1 MCNAITTGKG
11 PGVQFRTWSLCWQ
24 AAVGRDFLAQPS
36 MAGRIRSRLIGAHQ
50 RSGRVLV
57 DFLLTPT
64 EIHAIAQIR
73 PDDSVG
79 GVARAFGNVLS
90 RWVREA
96 QPIRSPVLAG
106 PFGALPVDSVEALRH
121 ELRMLAWRP
130 VAQKLCTTPTHHPNG
145 GLRVALGLTPSKGF
159 DARPMLSHFGQPVPA
174 ARAALRQWIAKRP
187 SDQEWRAWELVRGL
201 ELATGSVGPQP
212 FMAKAV
218 EGAAAALIAA
228 GGSYDIGGAL
238 ELLEAW
244 VEARIHPAGPLE
256 LRESSSALAARG
268 RALVACLAV
277 THGLCSAASVARHFE
292 RAKATLSEQMT
303 ACRSRSADRLIIA
316 TPLRRILEESASL
329 SGVGGRAHRTGSP
342 FITKAQ
348 VGQSTSEPGARPRVG
363 DLQCVGGLAP
373 IHSSISF

>member
-1 MCNAITTGKG
+1 M
-11 PGVQFRTWSLCWQ
+11 CWQ

-36 MAGRIRSRLIGAHQ
+36 LAGRIRTRLIGAHQ

-64 EIHAIAQIR
+64 EIHAIAQVH

-106 PFGALPVDSVEALRH
+106 PFRALPIDSVEALRD

-130 VAQKLCTTPTHHPNG
+130 VLQKLCTTPTHHPHG

-159 DARPMLSHFGQPVPA
+159 DARPMLSFFGQPVPV

-244 VEARIHPAGPLE
+244 VAARIHPSGPLE
-256 LRESSSALAARG
+256 LRASSGAVAARG

-303 ACRSRSADRLIIA
+303 ACRARSADRLIIA

-329 SGVGGRAHRTGSP
+329 RGVGGSTHHGGSAT
-342 FITKAQ
+342 ITKAH
-348 VGQSTSEPGARPRVG
+348 VCACAPEPGSGHLADRN
-363 DLQCVGGLAP
+363 QCVGGLAS

>member
-1 MCNAITTGKG
+1 M
-11 PGVQFRTWSLCWQ
+11 
-24 AAVGRDFLAQPS
+24 QPS
-36 MAGRIRSRLIGAHQ
+36 LAGRIRNRLIGAHQ
-50 RSGRVLV
+50 RSGRVLI
-57 DFLLTPT
+57 DFLLMPT

-73 PDDSVG
+73 SDDAVG

-96 QPIRSPVLAG
+96 QPVRSPVLAG
-106 PFGALPVDSVEALRH
+106 PFRALPIESVEALRH

-130 VAQKLCTTPTHHPNG
+130 VLQKLCATPTHHPNG

-159 DARPMLSHFGQPVPA
+159 DTRPMLSHFGQPVPA

-187 SDQEWRAWELVRGL
+187 SDEDWRAWELVRGL
-201 ELATGSVGPQP
+201 ELATGGVGPQP
-212 FMAKAV
+212 TMAKAV

-238 ELLEAW
+238 VLLEAW
-244 VEARIHPAGPLE
+244 VAARIHPSGPLE
-256 LRESSSALAARG
+256 LRAGSSALAARG

-292 RAKATLSEQMT
+292 RAKATLSEQMA
-303 ACRSRSADRLIIA
+303 ACRSRSADRIIIA

-329 SGVGGRAHRTGSP
+329 RGMGGGTHRSGSAS
-342 FITKAQ
+342 ITKGD
-348 VGQSTSEPGARPRVG
+348 VGACAPERGAAHLMDG
-363 DLQCVGGLAP
+363 NQCVDGLAS
-373 IHSSISF
+373 IHSSMSF